1 MKRYSLRHF
10 IRYTLRALILLFP
23 FCASF
28 NTSLATGIGSVLI
41 LDGDGDEVRVEHAQ
55 SLVMTD
61 ALTIETWIYP
71 LGPGSD
77 GRGIIVNK
85 EGEYELARFDDG
97 SIRFAVSN
105 EDPGWNWIDTDF
117 VVPEGTWAH
126 LAFTYSA
133 NAQTFQ
139 LFANGML
146 VFSRAGTGEIGDV
159 YETHNYFKIGA
170 RREGVRRF
178 FDGRIDEVRVWN
190 IVRTEAEIQ
199 ATMNTSLQ
207 GNEPGLVGY
216 WNFDNGT
223 ANDLSDHGNHGT
235 LRGNAAIV
243 PSTTTPTVG
252 DNTASSTTAA
262 QVEISA
268 VPSASNPAVGDTI
281 EISINI
287 AGASNVGG
295 YEFTL
300 TFNPTQ
306 LQYITVENSDFLPA
320 GAFAFPPTV
329 GNGSVGLAALALTGT
344 GEGSGTLAVATFKV
358 LAETET
364 TVGFGDV
371 TIGDSAA
378 QPLAI
383 ASVTDATINSAA
395 SGTPTTPDTPT
406 IPDTPPPP
414 DTPTTS
420 AENVL
425 VTGVKIS
432 AVPSVVNPAV
442 GDTIEVSINIAGASN
457 VGGYEFTL
465 TFNSTQLQYISI
477 ENSDFLPAGAF
488 AFPPTVGNGSVG
500 LAALALTGTGEGN
513 GTLAVATF
521 KVLAETETTVGFGNV
536 TIGDSAAQPLEI
548 ESITG
553 ATITPTTSGTPTTPP
568 TTPDTPI
575 TPEPP
580 TTSGE
585 NVFVTGVKISAV
597 PNANNPA
604 VGDTIQ
610 ISINIAGASNVA
622 GYELTLTFNPTQLQY
637 ISIENSDF
645 LPAGAFATSPIV
657 ESGSVKFA
665 AAAVTGT
672 GEGDGTL
679 AVATFKVLADTETTI
694 GLEEVVIGDQTA
706 QPIEIA
712 SITGVTITPTTSSTP
727 TTPPTTPD
735 APIITPEPPTTSG
748 ENILVAGVRI
758 SAVSSISNPAVGD
771 TIEVSIN
778 IAGAS
783 NVGGYEFTLTFN
795 PTELQYISI
804 ENADYLPPGAFVPE
818 LEVENDSVKLAAVA
832 LTGTGEGDG
841 TLAVATFKVLVDTE
855 TTVRFED
862 VVIGDQMA
870 QPLGIASVTG
880 ATINRAAPTA
890 DAEVEY
896 LLSIPAGISLIHVPL
911 KVTAVDGVPKT
922 ITSITDLYDA
932 LGGIYTVN
940 VLITYDAQ
948 NQEWHSYFSPLDKG
962 TPGDK
967 ALTDDTGILAGMI
980 VPVSIRLRGKAL
992 GTNGSSTITLN
1003 QGLNLVGLPL
1013 RDSCITRVSD
1023 LFALDGIGGNVPV
1036 IILTDDGEFKAVGRA
1051 GDPGDIEIT
1060 GGQSFM
1066 MTAQHAATVI
1076 IYGDGWTNIR

>member
-1 MKRYSLRHF
+1 MDKQLLRF
-10 IRYTLRALILLFP
+10 TLFLL
-23 FCASF
+23 
-28 NTSLATGIGSVLI
+28 
-41 LDGDGDEVRVEHAQ
+41 
-55 SLVMTD
+55 M
-61 ALTIETWIYP
+61 Y
-71 LGPGSD
+71 
-77 GRGIIVNK
+77 
-85 EGEYELARFDDG
+85 
-97 SIRFAVSN
+97 
-105 EDPGWNWIDTDF
+105 
-117 VVPEGTWAH
+117 
-126 LAFTYSA
+126 
-133 NAQTFQ
+133 
-139 LFANGML
+139 
-146 VFSRAGTGEIGDV
+146 
-159 YETHNYFKIGA
+159 
-170 RREGVRRF
+170 
-178 FDGRIDEVRVWN
+178 
-190 IVRTEAEIQ
+190 
-199 ATMNTSLQ
+199 
-207 GNEPGLVGY
+207 
-216 WNFDNGT
+216 
-223 ANDLSDHGNHGT
+223 LS
-235 LRGNAAIV
+235 V
-243 PSTTTPTVG
+243 PSI
-252 DNTASSTTAA
+252 AAA

-329 GNGSVGLAALALTGT
+329 RNGSVGLAALALTGT
-344 GEGSGTLAVATFKV
+344 GEGNGTLAVATFKV

-364 TVGFGDV
+364 TVGFENV
-371 TIGDSAA
+371 TIGDIAA
-378 QPLAI
+378 QPI
-383 ASVTDATINSAA
+383 EIESITGVTINSAT

-420 AENVL
+420 VENVL
-425 VTGVKIS
+425 VTGVKISAVPSVGNPAVGNTIKISINIAGASNVGGYEFTLTFNSTQLQYIRIENADYLPAGAFVTEPIVESGSVKFAAAAVTGTGKGDGTLAVAMFKVLTATETTIGLEEVVIGDQTAQPIEIASITGATITPTVSTTETQVETPTVPSIDISPADDNTVGPTASGQVKIS

-465 TFNSTQLQYISI
+465 TFNPTELEFISI
-477 ENSDFLPAGAF
+477 ENA
-488 AFPPTVGNGSVG
+488 
-500 LAALALTGTGEGN
+500 
-513 GTLAVATF
+513 
-521 KVLAETETTVGFGNV
+521 
-536 TIGDSAAQPLEI
+536 
-548 ESITG
+548 
-553 ATITPTTSGTPTTPP
+553 
-568 TTPDTPI
+568 
-575 TPEPP
+575 
-580 TTSGE
+580 
-585 NVFVTGVKISAV
+585 
-597 PNANNPA
+597 
-604 VGDTIQ
+604 
-610 ISINIAGASNVA
+610 
-622 GYELTLTFNPTQLQY
+622 
-637 ISIENSDF
+637 DF

-712 SITGVTITPTTSSTP
+712 SITGVTITPTTSGTP

-832 LTGTGEGDG
+832 LTETGEGDG

-1013 RDSCITRVSD
+1013 RDSRITRVSD

-1060 GGQSFM
+1060 GGQSFIL
-1066 MTAQHAATVI
+1066 TAQHAATVI
-1076 IYGDGWTNIR
+1076 ISGDGWD

>member
-85 EGEYELARFDDG
+85 EGEYELTRFDDG

-243 PSTTTPTVG
+243 PSTDSPLAD

-268 VPSASNPAVGDTI
+268 VPSANNPAVSDTI

-344 GEGSGTLAVATFKV
+344 GEGNGTLAVATFKV

-364 TVGFGDV
+364 TVGFENV
-371 TIGDSAA
+371 TIGDIAA
-378 QPLAI
+378 QPI
-383 ASVTDATINSAA
+383 EIESITGVTINSAA

-420 AENVL
+420 AENGL

-465 TFNSTQLQYISI
+465 TFNPTQLQYISI

-521 KVLAETETTVGFGNV
+521 KVLAETETTVGFENV
-536 TIGDSAAQPLEI
+536 TIGDSAAQPIEI
-548 ESITG
+548 ESVIG
-553 ATITPTTSGTPTTPP
+553 ATIIPTTSGTPTTPP
-568 TTPDTPI
+568 ATPDTPI
-575 TPEPP
+575 TPKPP
-580 TTSGE
+580 TTPGE
-585 NVFVTGVKISAV
+585 NGLVTGVKISAV
-597 PNANNPA
+597 PSANNPA
-604 VGDTIQ
+604 VGDTIE

-637 ISIENSDF
+637 ISIENADF
-645 LPAGAFATSPIV
+645 LPAGAFATPPTVESGSVKFAAAAVTGTGEGDGTLAVAMFKVLTATETTIGLEEVVIGDQTAQPIEIASITGATITPTVSTTDTQVETPTVPSIDISPADDNTVGPTASGQVKIFVVPSVVNPAVGDTIEVSINIAGVSNVGGYEFTLTFNPTELEFISIENADYLPAGAFATSPIV

-672 GEGDGTL
+672 GGGNGTL

-694 GLEEVVIGDQTA
+694 GLEEVVIGDQ
-706 QPIEIA
+706 
-712 SITGVTITPTTSSTP
+712 G
-727 TTPPTTPD
+727 
-735 APIITPEPPTTSG
+735 
-748 ENILVAGVRI
+748 
-758 SAVSSISNPAVGD
+758 
-771 TIEVSIN
+771 
-778 IAGAS
+778 
-783 NVGGYEFTLTFN
+783 
-795 PTELQYISI
+795 
-804 ENADYLPPGAFVPE
+804 
-818 LEVENDSVKLAAVA
+818 
-832 LTGTGEGDG
+832 
-841 TLAVATFKVLVDTE
+841 
-855 TTVRFED
+855 
-862 VVIGDQMA
+862 A
-870 QPLGIASVTG
+870 QPLEIALITG
-880 ATINRAAPTA
+880 AIINPPVTTIDLGA
-890 DAEVEY
+890 EY

-911 KVTAVDGVPKT
+911 KVTAVDGTAKT
-922 ITSITDLYDA
+922 IESIADLYDA

-940 VLITYDAQ
+940 VLTTYDSQ
-948 NQEWHSYFSPLDKG
+948 NQEWRSYFSPLDKG
-962 TPGDK
+962 TSGDK
-967 ALTDDTGILAGMI
+967 ALTDDAGIIADMTAPVTISLTGE
-980 VPVSIRLRGKAL
+980 AL

-1003 QGLNLVGLPL
+1003 QGFNVVGLPL
-1013 RDSCITRVSD
+1013 RDSRVSRVSD
-1023 LFALDGIGGNVPV
+1023 LFVLHGIGGNVPA
-1036 IILTDDGEFKAVGRA
+1036 IILIDNGEFKAVGRA
-1051 GDPGDIEIT
+1051 GDPGDIAIT

-1066 MTAQHAATVI
+1066 MTAQRPATVI
-1076 IYGDGWTNIR
+1076 IFGDGWTNIR